1 MKLEQR
7 LAALEAGKA
16 SVIRWHRLVIR
27 DGNTAETAL
36 TQYEAV
42 HGPIAAGDGIIQR
55 VIISPKDF
63 HHEQG

>member
-1 MKLEQR
+1 MKLQQR

-16 SVIRWHRLVIR
+16 TVTRWHRLVIR
-27 DGNTAETAL
+27 DGSTAETAL

-55 VIISPKDF
+55 RIISPKDF

>member
-1 MKLEQR
+1 MKLQQR
-7 LAALEAGKA
+7 LTALEAGNT
-16 SVIRWHRLVIR
+16 SVPRWHRLVIS

-55 VIISPKDF
+55 RIISPKEF

>member
-1 MKLEQR
+1 MKLQQR
-7 LAALEAGKA
+7 LTALEAGKA
-16 SVIRWHRLVIR
+16 SVTRWHRLVIR